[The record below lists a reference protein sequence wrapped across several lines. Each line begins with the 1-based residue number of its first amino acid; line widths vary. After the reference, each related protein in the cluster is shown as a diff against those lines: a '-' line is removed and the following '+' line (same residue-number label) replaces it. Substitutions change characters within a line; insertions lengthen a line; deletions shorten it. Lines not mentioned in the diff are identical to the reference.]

1 MSTVTPLKRPSNLWR
16 HRGFLLLWSAQSIS
30 LLGSQVSLL
39 AIPLT
44 AILLLNASVMQ
55 VGLLTA
61 AGYLP
66 VLLFGLPAG
75 VWVDRMRRRP
85 ILIVA
90 DLGRLAILLTLPI
103 AYALDG
109 LRMWMLYP
117 IAFSAGVLTL
127 FFDIAHQ
134 SYLPSLVPREQLTEG
149 NAKLEFSYSGAQLA
163 GPGLGGAL
171 VQTLTAPIAIVADA
185 LSYLVSAVLLLA
197 IRTPEPPLARPEGEA
212 AGLVQQI
219 REGLRYVLGNPL
231 LRPIA
236 LTTGI
241 GNLFD
246 LFGMVAAILTL
257 YAVRELHLTPL
268 ALGGVLAVANAG
280 ALLGATLN
288 GRLIR
293 RFGMGLM
300 IAVSSV
306 IPGLAV
312 LLLPLATPA
321 TAIPVLSIAL
331 GLAGFAISVYNINQI
346 TLRQT
351 VTPDAMQGRM
361 NATIRV
367 LIWGTLP
374 IGTFLGGLLG
384 DAIGLR
390 PTLVIAGIGSALASL
405 PLILSPVR
413 SLRELPQAPG
423 DPAAQP
429 AAEPVAGPVAG
440 SVAEEAMA
448 AHG

>member
-1 MSTVTPLKRPSNLWR
+1 MTTVPRSNLWR
-16 HRGFLLLWSAQSIS
+16 HRGFLLLWSAQSVS
-30 LLGSQVSLL
+30 LLGSQVSVL

-44 AILLLNASVMQ
+44 AILLLKASVMEL
-55 VGLLTA
+55 GLLTA

-75 VWVDRMRRRP
+75 VWVDRLRRRP

-90 DLGRLAILLTLPI
+90 DLGRLAILLTIPI
-103 AYALDG
+103 AHALG
-109 LRMWMLYP
+109 ALQMWMLYP

-134 SYLPSLVPREQLTEG
+134 SYLPSLVAREQLTEG

-163 GPGLGGAL
+163 GPGLGGVL
-171 VQTLTAPIAIVADA
+171 VQTLSAPIAIVADA
-185 LSYLVSAVLLLA
+185 LSYLLSAVLLLA
-197 IRTPEPPLARPEGEA
+197 IRSPEPPPARPEGDQ
-212 AGLVQQI
+212 AGLGKQI
-219 REGLRYVLGNPL
+219 HDGLRYVLGHPL

-257 YAVRELHLTPL
+257 YAVRELQLTPL

-293 RFGMGLM
+293 RFGVGPM

-312 LLLPLATPA
+312 LQLPLATPA

-361 NATIRV
+361 NATISV

-384 DAIGLR
+384 GAIGLR
-390 PTLVIAGIGSALASL
+390 STLVIAGIGSALASL

-413 SLRELPQAPG
+413 SLRELPRAPG
-423 DPAAQP
+423 DAVAEQP
-429 AAEPVAGPVAG
+429 PRDPVAEPVMIANA
-440 SVAEEAMA
+440 
-448 AHG
+448 

>member
-16 HRGFLLLWSAQSIS
+16 HRGFMLLWSAQSIS

-44 AILLLNASVMQ
+44 AIMLLNASVME

-66 VLLFGLPAG
+66 VLLVGLPAG

-90 DLGRLAILLTLPI
+90 DLGRLAILLTIPI

-127 FFDIAHQ
+127 LFDIAHQ
-134 SYLPSLVPREQLTEG
+134 SYLPSLVRREQLTEG

-171 VQTLTAPIAIVADA
+171 VQILTAPIAIVADA
-185 LSYLVSAVLLLA
+185 LSYLLSAVLLLT
-197 IRTPEPPLARPEGEA
+197 IRTPEPRPARPEGEE
-212 AGLVQQI
+212 AGLGKQI
-219 REGLRYVLGNPL
+219 REGLRYVLRHPL

-257 YAVRELHLTPL
+257 YAVRELQLTPL

-280 ALLGATLN
+280 ALLGAALN

-293 RFGMGLM
+293 RFGVGQM

-312 LLLPLATPA
+312 LLLPLATPE
-321 TAIPVLSIAL
+321 TAMPVLSISLA
-331 GLAGFAISVYNINQI
+331 LAGFAISVYNINQI
-346 TLRQT
+346 SLRQT

-384 DAIGLR
+384 GAIGLR
-390 PTLVIAGIGSALASL
+390 STLVIAGIGSALASL
-405 PLILSPVR
+405 PLVLSPVR
-413 SLRELPQAPG
+413 SLRELPNAPG
-423 DPAAQP
+423 DPV
-429 AAEPVAGPVAG
+429 AEPVAQP
-440 SVAEEAMA
+440 VAEEVMT